1 MMIHVTD
8 SAAKWYKKELEL
20 QEGQAIRFFVRY
32 SAGGHIHPGFSLGIG
47 VEDPGSPGYAMEAE
61 GINFYMEEQ
70 DMWYLEGYDLKVT
83 YEESSDD
90 IAYEYVKAKV
100 KTA

>member
-1 MMIHVTD
+1 MMIHVTE

-20 QEGQAIRFFVRY
+20 QEGQAVRFFARY

-47 VEDPGSPGYAMEAE
+47 VENPDTPGCEIEAE
-61 GINFYMEEQ
+61 GIKFYMEEQ
-70 DMWYLEGYDLKVT
+70 DLWYLEGYDLKVT
-83 YEESSDD
+83 YDEALDD
-90 IAYEYVKAKV
+90 IAYEYVKVKD